1 MALLLNV
8 ITMVIGYYSAKLFG
22 IIDKRALS
30 ISIES
35 GIQNGTLAI
44 TIAVV
49 LLHSTTFAIA
59 PAVYSLIMFGTG
71 GIIIYLGLKRNKAK
85 ECS

>member
-1 MALLLNV
+1 MLNAV
-8 ITMVIGYYSAKLFG
+8 SMVLGYFSAKLFR
-22 IIDKRALS
+22 IIDRRAVS

-49 LLHSTTFAIA
+49 LLGSTAFAIA

-71 GIIIYLGLKRNKAK
+71 GVAIALGIRRSKKVIVA
-85 ECS
+85 